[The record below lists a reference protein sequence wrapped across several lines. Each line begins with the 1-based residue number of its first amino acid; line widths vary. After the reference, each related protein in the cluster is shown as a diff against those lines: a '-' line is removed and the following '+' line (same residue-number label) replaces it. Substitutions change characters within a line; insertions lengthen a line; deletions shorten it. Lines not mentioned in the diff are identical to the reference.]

1 LENNESLPVQDLL
14 VDFQLYSNTFRGSW
28 VTTNSNFN
36 NFDGYAKNLE
46 SLRQAGPFRLEKIIA
61 QGGAG
66 IIYLGVQETPLRRV
80 AAVKVMRSGI
90 ESRHIRERFDSERQ
104 ALAEMNHPNIESIFD
119 AGTTDDGRPWF
130 AMPYIDGSP
139 ITVHCDDEQLAI
151 RERVI
156 LFLEVCAGISHA
168 HAKGIIHRDL
178 KPGNILVARRD
189 GQCIPKIIDFGIAK
203 YREDDAD
210 SLRDMT
216 AHGVFLGTLA
226 YTSPEQATLGSAHA
240 DVRSDIFSLG
250 TLLHELLCGVSH
262 LMLDPRQAGLSDLAR
277 FEPVRMSQKFLALE
291 QTDAPRAEVIATRRL
306 TTPAGLARSLR
317 GDLDSIVMTA
327 LNPNPDRR
335 YGTVEGLADDL
346 RRMLDGRPV
355 EATLPTRGYLISR
368 FVQRHRIETIAV
380 TSAVA
385 IVFAALTTV
394 SIMLLRERSMS
405 SRLEHALMLSSLAV
419 ADEKLSHDEFS
430 GARAALEVAPPSQR
444 KFEWNY
450 RMRKTNSA
458 IRTSDAFGAQEY
470 WLRYSPD
477 GKLIA
482 IVAGVIQ
489 IIDAQTFKILQTCE
503 LQRSKDGNQEVWWV
517 EWSPDATHIAGGS
530 TDGSIAL
537 WDVATGKRVA
547 ERISGDSAS
556 IGAWID
562 DTTIAAGSTQRGIL
576 FLDAHTL
583 EQRLSSE
590 PLPGGRMVAIEHAK
604 NGPTFALTNG
614 ELGAFDTQTLKA
626 LWRLTL
632 KGSAVGLALS
642 PDGNRLAVTYRS
654 QLPMTI
660 HDASSGALLQV
671 VAGSDGAWCA
681 RWSPKGAILW
691 TGGFD
696 QRVLAFNGST
706 YELERTFGGS
716 TGQIWSID
724 SAEEGFAL
732 CGGVDSRLREWKIDF
747 DPARRELALGTNS
760 LKRCTFTADGKR
772 AYVSNDIGS
781 IYAVD
786 LVTMTTLW
794 SLPSPGPIAGLRSLK
809 DGVLTTVGNNGA
821 VRLVN
826 EATGEVTQEVALNA
840 YCDCAS
846 VSSDGSTLAVARG
859 NKIIAI
865 ALRTAEEKWNATIV
879 DGTVNRLVFSNDD
892 SKIAASVPG
901 GPLELLDMKTGEV
914 IRILKMGESR
924 MDCAFSA
931 DGQSIWTCTQ
941 ESLYEVTQI
950 DVASG
955 EKIGQFGQLQSPGR
969 RLTLAARAP
978 RGAVQSTPGITKVFE
993 PGRED
998 DLLSIVPRDD
1008 KPTIPFFAPN
1018 GDRLLLLRGD
1028 GVLEC
1033 LDGSPIETK

>member
-1 LENNESLPVQDLL
+1 MQDLL
-14 VDFQLYSNTFRGSW
+14 VDFQLYSNAFRGSW

-80 AAVKVMRSGI
+80 AAIKVMRSGI

-119 AGTTDDGRPWF
+119 AGTTEDGRPWF

-482 IVAGVIQ
+482 IVAGFIQ
-489 IIDAQTFKILQTCE
+489 IIDAQTFKILQTFE
-503 LQRSKDGNQEVWWV
+503 LQKSKDGNQEVWWV
-517 EWSPDATHIAGGS
+517 EWSPDAKHIAGGS

-537 WDVATGKRVA
+537 WDVATGKRIA

-562 DTTIAAGSTQRGIL
+562 ETTIAAGSTQRGIL

-626 LWRLTL
+626 IWRLTL
-632 KGSAVGLALS
+632 KGNAVGLALS

-706 YELERTFGGS
+706 YELERAFGGS

-760 LKRCTFTADGKR
+760 LKRCTFTADGNR
-772 AYVSNDIGS
+772 AYISNDIGS

-794 SLPSPGPIAGLRSLK
+794 SLPSAGPIAGLRSLK
-809 DGVLTTVGNNGA
+809 DGVLITVGNNGA

-846 VSSDGSTLAVARG
+846 ISSDGSTLAVARG
-859 NKIIAI
+859 NKIISI
-865 ALRTAEEKWNATIV
+865 ALRTAEEKWNTTIV
-879 DGTVNRLVFSNDD
+879 DGTVNRLVISNDD
-892 SKIAASVPG
+892 SKIAASVSG
-901 GPLELLDMKTGEV
+901 RPLQLLHLGSG
-914 IRILKMGESR
+914 RLLHSFNMGESR
-924 MDCAFSA
+924 MDCAFSV
-931 DGQSIWTCTQ
+931 DDQSVWTCTQ
-941 ESLYEVTQI
+941 ESLYEVTQM

-955 EKIGQFGQLQSPGR
+955 EKIGQFGQLPSAGR

-993 PGRED
+993 PGKED

-1033 LDGSPIETK
+1033 LDGSPIETE

>member
-1 LENNESLPVQDLL
+1 MQHLFADL
-14 VDFQLYSNTFRGSW
+14 QLYLNAFRGSW
-28 VTTNSNFN
+28 VTTNSNSN
-36 NFDGYAKNLE
+36 NSDSHAENLE
-46 SLRQAGPFRLEKIIA
+46 PLRQAGPFRLEKIIA

-80 AAVKVMRSGI
+80 AAIKVMRSGI

-119 AGTTDDGRPWF
+119 AGTTEDGRPWF

-178 KPGNILVARRD
+178 KPGNVLVARRD

-291 QTDAPRAEVIATRRL
+291 QTDAPRAEKIAQRRS

-355 EATLPTRGYLISR
+355 EATPPTRGYLISR
-368 FVQRHRIETIAV
+368 FVQRHRMETIVV

-385 IVFAALTTV
+385 IVFAALATV
-394 SIMLLRERSMS
+394 SIMLLHERSMTS
-405 SRLEHALMLSSLAV
+405 QLEHALMLSSLAV
-419 ADEKLSHDEFS
+419 ADENLSHDQFS
-430 GARAALEVAPPSQR
+430 GAKAALEVAPPSQR

-450 RMRKTNSA
+450 RMRKTDSA
-458 IRTSDAFGAQEY
+458 IRTSDPFIAQEY

-517 EWSPDATHIAGGS
+517 EWSPDATHIAGGG

-537 WDVATGKRVA
+537 WDVATGKRLA
-547 ERISGDSAS
+547 ERISGDSAW

-562 DTTIAAGSTQRGIL
+562 DTTIAAGSTQRGVL

-626 LWRLTL
+626 IWRLPL
-632 KGSAVGLALS
+632 EGSAVGLALS

-747 DPARRELALGTNS
+747 DPARRELALGSHS

-772 AYVSNDIGS
+772 AYISNDIGL

-786 LVTMTTLW
+786 LVSMTTLW
-794 SLPSPGPIAGLRSLK
+794 SLPSAGPIAGLRSLK
-809 DGVLTTVGNNGA
+809 DGVLITVGNNGA

-840 YCDCAS
+840 YCDCAAI
-846 VSSDGSTLAVARG
+846 SSDGSTLAVARG

-865 ALRTAEEKWNATIV
+865 ALRTAEEKWNTTIV
-879 DGTVNRLVFSNDD
+879 DGTVNHLVISNDN
-892 SKIAASVPG
+892 SKIAASVSG
-901 GPLELLDMKTGEV
+901 RPLELLDMGSG
-914 IRILKMGESR
+914 RLLHSFNMGDSR
-924 MDCAFSA
+924 MDCAFA
-931 DGQSIWTCTQ
+931 IDDQSVWTCTQ
-941 ESLYEVTQI
+941 ESLYEVTQM

-955 EKIGQFGQLQSPGR
+955 EKIGQFGQLQSAGR
-969 RLTLAARAP
+969 RLTLAAYSP
-978 RGAVQSTPGITKVFE
+978 RGAVQSSPGITKVFE
-993 PGRED
+993 PGEED
-998 DLLSIVPRDD
+998 DLLSIVPHGD
-1008 KPTIPFFAPN
+1008 KPTIPFFAPS
-1018 GDRLLLLRGD
+1018 GDRLLFLRGD

>member
-1 LENNESLPVQDLL
+1 MQHLFADL
-14 VDFQLYSNTFRGSW
+14 QLYLNAFRGSW
-28 VTTNSNFN
+28 VTTNSNSN
-36 NFDGYAKNLE
+36 NSDSHAENLE
-46 SLRQAGPFRLEKIIA
+46 PLRQAGPFRLEKIIA

-80 AAVKVMRSGI
+80 AAIKVMRSGI

-119 AGTTDDGRPWF
+119 AGTTEDGRPWF

-178 KPGNILVARRD
+178 KPGNVLVARRD

-250 TLLHELLCGVSH
+250 TLLHELLCGMSH

-291 QTDAPRAEVIATRRL
+291 QTDAPRAEKIAQRRS

-355 EATLPTRGYLISR
+355 EATPPTRGYLISR
-368 FVQRHRIETIAV
+368 FVQRHRMETIVV

-385 IVFAALTTV
+385 IVFAALATV
-394 SIMLLRERSMS
+394 SIMLLHERSMTS
-405 SRLEHALMLSSLAV
+405 QLEHALMLSSLAV
-419 ADEKLSHDEFS
+419 ADENLSHDQFS
-430 GARAALEVAPPSQR
+430 GAKAALEVAPPSQR

-450 RMRKTNSA
+450 RMRKTDSA
-458 IRTSDAFGAQEY
+458 IRTSDPFIAQEY

-517 EWSPDATHIAGGS
+517 EWSPDATHIAGGG

-537 WDVATGKRVA
+537 WDVATGKRLA
-547 ERISGDSAS
+547 ERISGDSAW

-562 DTTIAAGSTQRGIL
+562 DTTIAAGSTQRGVL

-626 LWRLTL
+626 IWRLPL
-632 KGSAVGLALS
+632 EGSAVGLALS

-747 DPARRELALGTNS
+747 DPARRELALGSHS

-772 AYVSNDIGS
+772 AYISNDIGL

-786 LVTMTTLW
+786 LVSMTTLW
-794 SLPSPGPIAGLRSLK
+794 SLPSAGPIAGLRSLK
-809 DGVLTTVGNNGA
+809 DGVLITVGNNGA

-840 YCDCAS
+840 YCDCAAI
-846 VSSDGSTLAVARG
+846 SSDGSTLAVARG

-865 ALRTAEEKWNATIV
+865 ALRTAEEKWNTTIV
-879 DGTVNRLVFSNDD
+879 DGTVNHLVISNDN
-892 SKIAASVPG
+892 SKIAASVSG
-901 GPLELLDMKTGEV
+901 RPLELLDMGSG
-914 IRILKMGESR
+914 RLLHSFNMGDSR
-924 MDCAFSA
+924 MDCAFA
-931 DGQSIWTCTQ
+931 IDDQSVWTCTQ
-941 ESLYEVTQI
+941 ESLYEVTQM

-955 EKIGQFGQLQSPGR
+955 EKIGQFGQLQSAGR
-969 RLTLAARAP
+969 RLTLAAYSP
-978 RGAVQSTPGITKVFE
+978 RGAVQSSPGITKVFE
-993 PGRED
+993 PGEED
-998 DLLSIVPRDD
+998 DLLSIVPHGD
-1008 KPTIPFFAPN
+1008 KPTIPFFAPS
-1018 GDRLLLLRGD
+1018 GDRLLFLRGD

>member
-1 LENNESLPVQDLL
+1 MQDLL
-14 VDFQLYSNTFRGSW
+14 VDFQLYSNAFRGSW

-80 AAVKVMRSGI
+80 AAIKVMRSGI
-90 ESRHIRERFDSERQ
+90 ESRHIRGRFDSERQ

-277 FEPVRMSQKFLALE
+277 FEPVRMSQRFLALE
-291 QTDAPRAEVIATRRL
+291 QTDAPRAEVLATRRL

-482 IVAGVIQ
+482 IVAGLIQ
-489 IIDAQTFKILQTCE
+489 IIDAQTFKILQTFE
-503 LQRSKDGNQEVWWV
+503 LQKSKDGNQEVWWV
-517 EWSPDATHIAGGS
+517 EWSPDAKHIAGGS

-537 WDVATGKRVA
+537 WDVATGKRIA

-562 DTTIAAGSTQRGIL
+562 ETTIAAGSTQRGIL

-626 LWRLTL
+626 IWRLTL
-632 KGSAVGLALS
+632 KGNAVGLALS

-681 RWSPKGAILW
+681 RWSPKGATLW

-696 QRVLAFNGST
+696 QRVLAFNGSM
-706 YELERTFGGS
+706 YELERVFGGS

-772 AYVSNDIGS
+772 AYISNDIGS

-794 SLPSPGPIAGLRSLK
+794 SLPSPGSIAGLRSLK
-809 DGVLTTVGNNGA
+809 DGVLITVGNNGA

-846 VSSDGSTLAVARG
+846 ISSDGSTLVVARG
-859 NKIIAI
+859 NKIISI
-865 ALRTAEEKWNATIV
+865 ALRTAEEKWNTTIV
-879 DGTVNRLVFSNDD
+879 DGTVNRLVISNDD
-892 SKIAASVPG
+892 SKIAASVSG
-901 GPLELLDMKTGEV
+901 RPLQLLHLGSG
-914 IRILKMGESR
+914 RLLHSFNMGESR
-924 MDCAFSA
+924 MDCAFSV
-931 DGQSIWTCTQ
+931 DDQSVWTCTQ
-941 ESLYEVTQI
+941 ESLYEVTQM

-955 EKIGQFGQLQSPGR
+955 EKIGQFGQLPSAGR

>member
-1 LENNESLPVQDLL
+1 MQDLL
-14 VDFQLYSNTFRGSW
+14 VDFQLYSNAFRGSW

-482 IVAGVIQ
+482 IVAGLIQ
-489 IIDAQTFKILQTCE
+489 IIDAQTFKILQTFE
-503 LQRSKDGNQEVWWV
+503 LQKSKDGNQEVWWV
-517 EWSPDATHIAGGS
+517 EWSPDAKHIAGGS

-537 WDVATGKRVA
+537 WDVATGKRIA

-562 DTTIAAGSTQRGIL
+562 ETTIAAGSTQRGIL

-626 LWRLTL
+626 IWRLTL
-632 KGSAVGLALS
+632 KGNAVGLALS

-706 YELERTFGGS
+706 YELERVFGGS

-772 AYVSNDIGS
+772 AYISNDIGS

-809 DGVLTTVGNNGA
+809 DGVLITVGNNGA

-846 VSSDGSTLAVARG
+846 ISSDGSTLAVARG
-859 NKIIAI
+859 NKIISI
-865 ALRTAEEKWNATIV
+865 ALRTAEEKWNTTIV
-879 DGTVNRLVFSNDD
+879 DGTVNRLVISNDD
-892 SKIAASVPG
+892 SKIAASVSG
-901 GPLELLDMKTGEV
+901 RPLQLLHLGSG
-914 IRILKMGESR
+914 RLLHSFNMGESR
-924 MDCAFSA
+924 MDCAFSV
-931 DGQSIWTCTQ
+931 DDQSVWTCTQ
-941 ESLYEVTQI
+941 ESLYEVTQM

-955 EKIGQFGQLQSPGR
+955 EKIGQFGQLPSAGR

-993 PGRED
+993 PGKED

>member
-1 LENNESLPVQDLL
+1 MQDLFADL
-14 VDFQLYSNTFRGSW
+14 QLYLNTFRGSW
-28 VTTNSNFN
+28 VTTNSNSHN
-36 NFDGYAKNLE
+36 SDNHAKNLE

-80 AAVKVMRSGI
+80 AAIKVMRSGI

-119 AGTTDDGRPWF
+119 AGTTEDGRPWF

-151 RERVI
+151 RERII

-277 FEPVRMSQKFLALE
+277 FEPVRMSQRFLALE

-306 TTPAGLARSLR
+306 TTPAGLARSMR

-327 LNPNPDRR
+327 LNPNPDQR
-335 YGTVEGLADDL
+335 YRTVEGLADDL

-355 EATLPTRGYLISR
+355 EATPPTRGYLISR

-450 RMRKTNSA
+450 RMRQTDSA
-458 IRTSDAFGAQEY
+458 IRISDELPGQVY

-477 GKLIA
+477 RKKIA
-482 IVAGVIQ
+482 VVGGPIQVLDAESLRVIR
-489 IIDAQTFKILQTCE
+489 TFE
-503 LQRSKDGNQEVWWV
+503 LSKPRSELQEVWWV
-517 EWSPDATHIAGGS
+517 AWSPNGERIAGGALN
-530 TDGSIAL
+530 GVIAV
-537 WDVATGKRVA
+537 WDVATGNRIA
-547 ERISGDSAS
+547 ERKADSVTS
-556 IGAWID
+556 IGNWID
-562 DTTIAAGSTQRGIL
+562 DSTIVVGGTGQSIL
-576 FLDAHTL
+576 FLDSNSLALQGTI
-583 EQRLSSE
+583 ESIAGERLVAFE
-590 PLPGGRMVAIEHAK
+590 HHVGGPI
-604 NGPTFALTNG
+604 FALTNSKLYALDRTKRIILW
-614 ELGAFDTQTLKA
+614 EVPVKA
-626 LWRLTL
+626 N
-632 KGSAVGLALS
+632 AVGLAID
-642 PDGNRLAVTYRS
+642 PTGGRLAITYRS
-654 QLPMTI
+654 QLPVTI
-660 HDASSGALLQV
+660 HDALNGALIDTV
-671 VAGSDGAWCA
+671 EGSNGAWCA
-681 RWSPKGAILW
+681 RWSPKGGTLW

-696 QRVLAFNGST
+696 QRILAFNGTT
-706 YELERTFGGS
+706 YVSERTFGGS
-716 TGQIWSID
+716 PGQIWSID
-724 SAEEGFAL
+724 SAEEGFAMS
-732 CGGVDSRLREWKIDF
+732 GGMGARLREWKIDF

-772 AYVSNDIGS
+772 AYISNDIGS

-809 DGVLTTVGNNGA
+809 DGVLITVGNNGA

-840 YCDCAS
+840 YCDFAAI
-846 VSSDGSTLAVARG
+846 SSDGSTLAVARG

-865 ALRTAEEKWNATIV
+865 ALRTAEEKWNTTIV
-879 DGTVNRLVFSNDD
+879 DGTVNHLVISNDD
-892 SKIAASVPG
+892 SKIAASVSG
-901 GPLELLDMKTGEV
+901 RPLELLDLGSG
-914 IRILKMGESR
+914 RLLHSFNMGESR
-924 MDCAFSA
+924 MDCAFSV
-931 DGQSIWTCTQ
+931 DDQSVWTCTQ
-941 ESLYEVTQI
+941 ESLYEVTQM

-955 EKIGQFGQLQSPGR
+955 EKIGQFGQLPSAGR

-978 RGAVQSTPGITKVFE
+978 RGAVQSIQGMTKVFE

-998 DLLSIVPRDD
+998 DLLSIVPNGD

>member
-1 LENNESLPVQDLL
+1 LGNDEALPVQDLL
-14 VDFQLYSNTFRGSW
+14 VDFQLYSNAFRGSW

-482 IVAGVIQ
+482 IVAGLIQ
-489 IIDAQTFKILQTCE
+489 IIDAQTFKILQTFE
-503 LQRSKDGNQEVWWV
+503 LQKSKDGNQEVWWV
-517 EWSPDATHIAGGS
+517 EWSPDAKHIAGGS

-537 WDVATGKRVA
+537 WDVATGKRIA

-562 DTTIAAGSTQRGIL
+562 ETTIAAGSTQRGIL

-626 LWRLTL
+626 IWRLTL
-632 KGSAVGLALS
+632 KGNAVGLALS

-681 RWSPKGAILW
+681 RWSPKGATLW

-706 YELERTFGGS
+706 YELERVFGGS

-772 AYVSNDIGS
+772 AYISNDIGS

-809 DGVLTTVGNNGA
+809 DGVLITVGNNGA

-846 VSSDGSTLAVARG
+846 ISSDGSTLAVARG
-859 NKIIAI
+859 NKIISI
-865 ALRTAEEKWNATIV
+865 ALRTAEEKWNTTIV
-879 DGTVNRLVFSNDD
+879 DGTVNRLVISNDD
-892 SKIAASVPG
+892 SKIAASVSG
-901 GPLELLDMKTGEV
+901 RPLQLLHLGSG
-914 IRILKMGESR
+914 RLLHSFNMGESR
-924 MDCAFSA
+924 MDCAFSV
-931 DGQSIWTCTQ
+931 DDQSVWTCTQ
-941 ESLYEVTQI
+941 ESLYEVTQM

-955 EKIGQFGQLQSPGR
+955 EKIGQFGQLPSAGR

-993 PGRED
+993 PGKED

>member
-1 LENNESLPVQDLL
+1 MQDLL
-14 VDFQLYSNTFRGSW
+14 VDFQLYSNAFRGSW

-482 IVAGVIQ
+482 IVAGLIQ
-489 IIDAQTFKILQTCE
+489 IIDAQTFKILQTFE
-503 LQRSKDGNQEVWWV
+503 LQKSKDGNQEVWWV
-517 EWSPDATHIAGGS
+517 EWSPDAKHIAGGS

-537 WDVATGKRVA
+537 WDVATGKRIA

-562 DTTIAAGSTQRGIL
+562 ETTIAAGSTQRGIL

-626 LWRLTL
+626 IWRLTL
-632 KGSAVGLALS
+632 KGNAVGLALS

-681 RWSPKGAILW
+681 RWSPKGATLW

-706 YELERTFGGS
+706 YELERVFGGS

-772 AYVSNDIGS
+772 AYISNDIGS

-809 DGVLTTVGNNGA
+809 DGVLITVGNNGA

-846 VSSDGSTLAVARG
+846 ISSDGSTLAVARG
-859 NKIIAI
+859 NKIISI
-865 ALRTAEEKWNATIV
+865 ALRTAEEKWNTTIV
-879 DGTVNRLVFSNDD
+879 DGTVNRLVISNDD
-892 SKIAASVPG
+892 SKIAASVSG
-901 GPLELLDMKTGEV
+901 RPLQLLHLGSG
-914 IRILKMGESR
+914 RLLHSFNMGESR
-924 MDCAFSA
+924 MDCAFSV
-931 DGQSIWTCTQ
+931 DDQSVWTCTQ
-941 ESLYEVTQI
+941 ESLYEVTQM

-955 EKIGQFGQLQSPGR
+955 EKIGQFGQLPSAGR

-993 PGRED
+993 PGKED

>member
-1 LENNESLPVQDLL
+1 MQDLL
-14 VDFQLYSNTFRGSW
+14 VDFQLYSNAFRGSW

-277 FEPVRMSQKFLALE
+277 FEPVRISQKFLALE
-291 QTDAPRAEVIATRRL
+291 QTDAPRAEKIAQTRS
-306 TTPAGLARSLR
+306 TTPAGLARSMR

-482 IVAGVIQ
+482 IVAGFIQ
-489 IIDAQTFKILQTCE
+489 IIDAQTFKILQTFE
-503 LQRSKDGNQEVWWV
+503 LQKSKDGNQEVWWV
-517 EWSPDATHIAGGS
+517 EWSPDAKHIAGGS

-537 WDVATGKRVA
+537 WDVATGKRIA

-562 DTTIAAGSTQRGIL
+562 ETTIAAGSTQRGIL

-626 LWRLTL
+626 IWRLTL
-632 KGSAVGLALS
+632 KGNAVGLALS

-681 RWSPKGAILW
+681 RWSPKGATLW

-706 YELERTFGGS
+706 YELERVFGGS

-772 AYVSNDIGS
+772 AYISNDIGS

-809 DGVLTTVGNNGA
+809 DGVLITVGNNGA

-846 VSSDGSTLAVARG
+846 ISSDGSTLAVARG
-859 NKIIAI
+859 NKIISI
-865 ALRTAEEKWNATIV
+865 ALRTAEEKWNTTIV
-879 DGTVNRLVFSNDD
+879 DGTVNRLVISNDD
-892 SKIAASVPG
+892 SKIAASVSG
-901 GPLELLDMKTGEV
+901 RPLQLLHLGSG
-914 IRILKMGESR
+914 RLLHSFNMGESR
-924 MDCAFSA
+924 MDCAFSV
-931 DGQSIWTCTQ
+931 DDQSVWTCTQ
-941 ESLYEVTQI
+941 ESLYEVTQM

-955 EKIGQFGQLQSPGR
+955 EKIGQFGQLPSAGR

-993 PGRED
+993 PGKED